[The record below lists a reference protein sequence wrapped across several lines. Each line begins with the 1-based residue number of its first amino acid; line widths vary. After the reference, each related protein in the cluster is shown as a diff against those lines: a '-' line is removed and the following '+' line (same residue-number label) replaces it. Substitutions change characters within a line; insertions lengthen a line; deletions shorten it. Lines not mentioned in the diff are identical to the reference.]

1 MDAHPCRCFFLE
13 PQLTF
18 HRRYEALRA
27 FFVEDRPV
35 AEVAAQFGYKPTAL
49 QVMIRRFHAQ
59 FRRGQVPP
67 FSFLTVADGHPA
79 DGVVK
84 TGTALRSPPSRTSAS

>member
-1 MDAHPCRCFFLE
+1 MDAQPCRCFFLE

-27 FFVEDRPV
+27 CFIEERPV
-35 AEVAAQFGYKPTAL
+35 AEIAAQFGYKSSAL
-49 QVMIRRFHAQ
+49 QVMIRRFRAQ

-67 FSFLTVADGHPA
+67 FSSPTVAGDHLANG
-79 DGVVK
+79 GVK
-84 TGTALRSPPSRTSAS
+84 TGTAPKDPPSRTSGS